1 MEFNIQ
7 WRFVYEVYP
16 QGYIFETKGSMCFA
30 ENHEMLLYLL
40 GFTNTTVVK
49 NLMKILSPTLDFHEG
64 PMGNLPI
71 VETDTKTVA
80 DKVEVILPIAIDDW
94 DSFEESWD
102 FRRHPLI

>member
-1 MEFNIQ
+1 M
-7 WRFVYEVYP
+7 RFSP
-16 QGYIFETKGSMCFA
+16 KGYIFETKGSMCFA

-40 GFTNTTVVK
+40 GFANTSVVK

-71 VETDTKTVA
+71 VETDAKTVA
-80 DKVEVILPIAIDDW
+80 DRVEVILPIAIDDW